1 MPALFRVT
9 TFFEGMGQGWSES
22 LVYPALSDTQT
33 NLQFYNTTAL
43 PIAQKRAEL
52 LGTQFRLTAVRVAK
66 IRNAADGDVK
76 RNVWLDTSN
85 ISPST
90 AANVNTA
97 EQANLACIVE
107 GKNADGTRNK
117 LCYLGG
123 IPDAISQ
130 DGGDFNP
137 NGANGWGA
145 RFNSWSVLLQAAQAG
160 WLGDTVLHGPI
171 PLDTYITNPG
181 GTISV
186 TCDGVLFDPG
196 DFDKYRM
203 VRIKGVNGKSVLNG
217 AHRVFVDG
225 ASTFT
230 TTKAIAVFAYSFG
243 GDATSYVGLR
253 AFVPGAIWKVDA
265 IRTRQRGRPSYVTR
279 GRAAARP
286 RG

>member
-22 LVYPALSDTQT
+22 LVYPALSDQQT
-33 NLQFYNTTAL
+33 NQQFYFATAL

-52 LGTQFRLTAVRVAK
+52 LGAQFRLTAVRVAK
-66 IRNAADGDVK
+66 IRNGADGDVK

-85 ISPST
+85 LSPT
-90 AANVNTA
+90 TNAAINSA

-107 GKNADGTRNK
+107 GKDVAGTRNK

-123 IPDAISQ
+123 IPDAISK
-130 DGGDFNP
+130 DGGDFDP
-137 NGANGWGA
+137 NGAGGWGA
-145 RFNSWSVLLQAAQAG
+145 RFNGWAVLLQVAQAG

-171 PLDTYITNPG
+171 PVETYITNPG

-196 DFDKYRM
+196 DFDKFRM
-203 VRIKGVNGKSVLNG
+203 VRIRGVNGKSVLNG
-217 AHRVFVDG
+217 QHQVFVDG

-230 TTKAIAVFAYSFG
+230 TTKAIAAFVYAFG
-243 GDATSYVGLR
+243 GQVTSYVGLR
-253 AFVPGAIWKVDA
+253 AFVSAALWKVDA

-279 GRAAARP
+279 GRAQARA